1 MNVIG
6 PDNSHHQDH
15 TLDYAK
21 VAKTCRLAIHKANEF
36 GADERFAERWKA
48 MAAAGLVR
56 GAYDF
61 LLLFPTAPTGAT
73 QAAQYLGI
81 VKAAGGFAPED
92 LQPIADIE
100 RGPADP
106 PNRHPNQDA
115 TRASTIERI
124 NSWAAAIESADL
136 EPTVYGR
143 AMLKE
148 LHITA
153 ADCPKVKHV
162 WAARYNNE
170 LGTPA
175 VTGWPDSMLRA
186 WQYTNGTA
194 NFTSMPKEI
203 PGIGKGD
210 VSVIVGKL
218 SAWQQMGEEDE
229 LSEEDRKRLSA
240 LEAAMKRHD
249 VFLNA
254 LTDKLGQKGAPDKPA
269 TPVGAGQRV
278 AKATKKAE

>member
-124 NSWAAAIESADL
+124 NSWAAAIESAGL

-153 ADCPKVKHV
+153 VDCPKVKHV

-170 LGTPA
+170 
-175 VTGWPDSMLRA
+175 WH
-186 WQYTNGTA
+186 
-194 NFTSMPKEI
+194 
-203 PGIGKGD
+203 PGRHGLAGLDAQGVAIHERDGQLHVDAEGDPRHRQGRRQRDRRKTIG
-210 VSVIVGKL
+210 V
-218 SAWQQMGEEDE
+218 
-229 LSEEDRKRLSA
+229 
-240 LEAAMKRHD
+240 AADGR
-249 VFLNA
+249 
-254 LTDKLGQKGAPDKPA
+254 GG
-269 TPVGAGQRV
+269 RI
-278 AKATKKAE
+278 E